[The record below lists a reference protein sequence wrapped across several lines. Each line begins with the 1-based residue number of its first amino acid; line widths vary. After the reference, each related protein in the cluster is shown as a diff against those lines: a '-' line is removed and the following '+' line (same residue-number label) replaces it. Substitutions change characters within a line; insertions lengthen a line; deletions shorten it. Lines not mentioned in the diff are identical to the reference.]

1 MKMFLNFI
9 LSVFLM
15 MAFVSCD
22 LERKDKT
29 DKDAEIADEAT
40 DDFSDEVLTE
50 SDETV
55 DETVDEQVDEAADET
70 IDESI
75 DETVD
80 LTTDDSPFTDEDEAT
95 DENTDETTDETID
108 ESVDETVDEI
118 VDETIDET
126 ENDESDD
133 DLSDEALAESDETA
147 DDFEPYTDYVFD
159 ETYYVNE
166 MGSDKE
172 CCFDLNGDS
181 VIDNKISS
189 IFTTMESFTGFTYS
203 SMYQNKVES
212 GDICSIYEERA
223 GSMPFFDCFDTDIDY
238 SDNSSGEEPFI
249 VWVENFIKYGTSY
262 SDNPVS
268 FYEIE
273 KTDKIRGTSAKIKG
287 FPVILISEEPLKI
300 DITDAVI
307 ELTLDVSSNPVS
319 GIMGGSI
326 LMEDLAAGLNE
337 SLSHCTCLNAP
348 SGLFTVDSEKK
359 LECGLETNSCDS
371 ETEPDCYNT
380 GQYCSMY
387 EALFTPDIDNDGDSV
402 KDSISVGFDFSLVS
416 AEIGEI
422 HVFTD
427 TDEDG
432 IDDFKDNCPMVAN
445 ANQLDSDKDGL
456 GDVCDCSPSHSRYD
470 GELCNGLDD
479 TCEGLTDED
488 FPMLGSACGTGACLG
503 GIIHCSLDM
512 LSTICSTEEGGSN
525 DMSGPEVCDGK
536 DNDCDGFTDE
546 EEEASLC
553 EEGLTCH
560 GNLGCQE

>member
-22 LERKDKT
+22 LEKKDKT
-29 DKDAEIADEAT
+29 DKDAEIADESTDEAT
-40 DDFSDEVLTE
+40 DEATDETIDEVADETVDE
-50 SDETV
+50 FADETV
-55 DETVDEQVDEAADET
+55 DETTE
-70 IDESI
+70 
-75 DETVD
+75 
-80 LTTDDSPFTDEDEAT
+80 
-95 DENTDETTDETID
+95 ETTDETID

-189 IFTTMESFTGFTYS
+189 IFTAMESFTGITYS
-203 SMYQNKVES
+203 SIYQDKVES

-273 KTDKIRGTSAKIKG
+273 KTDKIRGTSPKIKG
-287 FPVILISEEPLKI
+287 FSVILISEEPLKI
-300 DITDAVI
+300 I
-307 ELTLDVSSNPVS
+307 
-319 GIMGGSI
+319 
-326 LMEDLAAGLNE
+326 
-337 SLSHCTCLNAP
+337 
-348 SGLFTVDSEKK
+348 
-359 LECGLETNSCDS
+359 
-371 ETEPDCYNT
+371 
-380 GQYCSMY
+380 
-387 EALFTPDIDNDGDSV
+387 
-402 KDSISVGFDFSLVS
+402 
-416 AEIGEI
+416 
-422 HVFTD
+422 
-427 TDEDG
+427 
-432 IDDFKDNCPMVAN
+432 
-445 ANQLDSDKDGL
+445 
-456 GDVCDCSPSHSRYD
+456 
-470 GELCNGLDD
+470 
-479 TCEGLTDED
+479 
-488 FPMLGSACGTGACLG
+488 
-503 GIIHCSLDM
+503 
-512 LSTICSTEEGGSN
+512 
-525 DMSGPEVCDGK
+525 
-536 DNDCDGFTDE
+536 
-546 EEEASLC
+546 
-553 EEGLTCH
+553 
-560 GNLGCQE
+560 

>member
-22 LERKDKT
+22 LEKKDKT
-29 DKDAEIADEAT
+29 DKDAEIADEST

-70 IDESI
+70 VDESV

-95 DENTDETTDETID
+95 DENTDETVDEVA
-108 ESVDETVDEI
+108 EETVDE
-118 VDETIDET
+118 ET
-126 ENDESDD
+126 DD
-133 DLSDEALAESDETA
+133 FETA

-273 KTDKIRGTSAKIKG
+273 KTDKIRGTSPKIKG

-416 AEIGEI
+416 AEIEEI
-422 HVFTD
+422 HTFVD
-427 TDEDG
+427 IDNDG
-432 IDDFKDNCPMVAN
+432 IDDLKDNCP
-445 ANQLDSDKDGL
+445 
-456 GDVCDCSPSHSRYD
+456 
-470 GELCNGLDD
+470 
-479 TCEGLTDED
+479 
-488 FPMLGSACGTGACLG
+488 
-503 GIIHCSLDM
+503 
-512 LSTICSTEEGGSN
+512 
-525 DMSGPEVCDGK
+525 
-536 DNDCDGFTDE
+536 
-546 EEEASLC
+546 
-553 EEGLTCH
+553 
-560 GNLGCQE
+560 

>member
-1 MKMFLNFI
+1 
-9 LSVFLM
+9 
-15 MAFVSCD
+15 
-22 LERKDKT
+22 T
-29 DKDAEIADEAT
+29 DETIDEVADET
-40 DDFSDEVLTE
+40 VDEFA
-50 SDETV
+50 DETV
-55 DETVDEQVDEAADET
+55 DETTE
-70 IDESI
+70 
-75 DETVD
+75 
-80 LTTDDSPFTDEDEAT
+80 
-95 DENTDETTDETID
+95 ETTDETID

-273 KTDKIRGTSAKIKG
+273 KTDKIRGTSPKIKG

-416 AEIGEI
+416 AEIEEI
-422 HVFTD
+422 HTFVD
-427 TDEDG
+427 IDNDG
-432 IDDFKDNCPMVAN
+432 IDDLKDNCPMVAN

-470 GELCNGLDD
+470 GELCNGIDD
-479 TCEGLTDED
+479 TCDGLTDDSFAE
-488 FPMLGSACGTGACLG
+488 LGNSCGTGMCG
-503 GIIHCSLDM
+503 GGAMVCSDDG
-512 LSTICSTEEGGSN
+512 LSEICSTMPGGPSDSSNPEECNGI
-525 DMSGPEVCDGK
+525 DD
-536 DNDCDGFTDE
+536 DCDGETDE
-546 EEEASLC
+546 EEVC
-553 EEGLTCH
+553 G
-560 GNLGCQE
+560 